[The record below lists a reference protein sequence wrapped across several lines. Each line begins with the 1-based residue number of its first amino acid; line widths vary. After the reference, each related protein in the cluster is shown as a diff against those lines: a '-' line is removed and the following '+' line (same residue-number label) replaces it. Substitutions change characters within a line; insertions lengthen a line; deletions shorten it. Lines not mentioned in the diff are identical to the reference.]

1 MKTII
6 LILLTIFSYSLFA
19 GGPWSNK
26 KKSGFFQVQSTF
38 PASSYNLLF
47 LENNKE
53 SALKRPVLDYTLQAY
68 LEYGITDKIDLIS
81 TLPYKIVSTS
91 GTANNFP
98 DSLAL
103 NEGSLNGLSNYKFG
117 VKYQL
122 LNKKI
127 LVAGSIVSS
136 FNTIKKDLNKGL
148 TTGYEA
154 NSIGLYLHFGKS
166 FSEKTYSFLDLGV
179 NAMSNN
185 FSSYLDVHYEIGY
198 QLKKSFWTALTF
210 DIRESFK
217 DGSFQNAN
225 LKETGLYTNDQEY
238 FAFGL
243 KASYELKNKIGFT
256 AATFGAFSG
265 NYVAKVGT
273 FSIGVYKK
281 W

>member
-1 MKTII
+1 MKTTI
-6 LILLTIFSYSLFA
+6 LSLLIIFSCSLYA
-19 GGPWSNK
+19 GGPWLNK

-38 PASSYNLLF
+38 PASSYSLLF
-47 LENNKE
+47 LENGKE
-53 SALKRPVLDYTLQAY
+53 ASLKRPVLDYTFQAY
-68 LEYGITDKIDLIS
+68 LEYGLTDKLDIIT

-91 GTANNFP
+91 GTTNNFP

-103 NEGSLNGLSNYKFG
+103 DEGDLNGLGNYRFG
-117 VKYQL
+117 IKYQL

-127 LVAGSIVSS
+127 LVSGSIMSNL
-136 FNTIKKDLNKGL
+136 NTIKKDTDKGL
-148 TTGYEA
+148 TTGYDA
-154 NSIGLYLHFGKS
+154 NSVGIYLHVGKS
-166 FSEKTYSFLDLGV
+166 FSAKTYSFLDVGV
-179 NAMSNN
+179 NTMSNN

-198 QLKKSFWTALTF
+198 QIKSALWTALTF

-217 DGSFQNAN
+217 DGTYNNPN

-243 KASYELKNKIGFT
+243 KGSYELKNKIGFT

-273 FSIGVYKK
+273 FSVGVYKK